1 MNKSDATL
9 TGILSIAAIVV
20 GLGVWLFNN
29 NEPRIKHISVPV
41 YSDIIRGQVIK
52 NLAVDYHEYMD
63 NGVLVYAAAYTDD
76 KMDINVDGFSSLHEA
91 LDTIRKIVTGK

>member
-9 TGILSIAAIVV
+9 TGILSLAAIVV

-29 NEPRIKHISVPV
+29 KEPRIKHISVPV

-52 NLAVDYHEYMD
+52 NLSVDYYEYMD

-76 KMDINVDGFSSLHEA
+76 GMDVTVDGFTSLHEA
-91 LDTIRKIVTGK
+91 LDTIRKIVVGK